1 MGYLIVDTIVIA
13 STAQMDDNEELRDD
27 SDNERS
33 TREPENNG
41 NDAIYVVEDQ

>member
-1 MGYLIVDTIVIA
+1 MDAVAIS
-13 STAQMDDNEELRDD
+13 STAHMDQDEELRDD